1 LAELLRQ
8 KEVVIGN
15 LSQQIT
21 RYKCEEV
28 QNQKLIKGLQEKINL
43 IAPSNSNTG
52 SSFMMASEFRAE
64 FEQFM
69 TSTLPT
75 ALASLTDR
83 PTLFTKCVADI
94 FHLWYSCVES
104 KLNEITRAI
113 CRILN
118 I

>member
-1 LAELLRQ
+1 MLRQ
-8 KEVVIGN
+8 KEVVISN

-21 RYKCEEV
+21 KYKCEEV
-28 QNQKLIKGLQEKINL
+28 QNQKLIKNLQDKINL

-69 TSTLPT
+69 TSLLPT

-83 PTLFTKCVADI
+83 PNLFRLCTEDI
-94 FHLWYSCVES
+94 F
-104 KLNEITRAI
+104 NF
-113 CRILN
+113 
-118 I
+118 